1 MQSNKDMLT
10 KLWAKLCPPTTSISP
25 AALVIPAPKGATPTQ
40 FIAQEGIEAN
50 RLKEELEANAQ
61 EKIKQLAAGLEADA
75 LVKAQEL
82 AASHEQRRAQ
92 AEKEDSEN
100 RATVDIPP
108 RVSSTQVS
116 TPKKFE
122 EAMATLKREVGSAKE
137 QMKDDNDEEEDGEN
151 RRVRTRLES

>member
-10 KLWAKLCPPTTSISP
+10 KLWAKLCPAMTSISP
-25 AALVIPAPKGATPTQ
+25 VALVIPAPKGATATQ
-40 FIAQEGIEAN
+40 IIAQEGIEAN

-100 RATVDIPP
+100 RATVDISP
-108 RVSSTQVS
+108 RETSTQVS
-116 TPKKFE
+116 TPKKIE